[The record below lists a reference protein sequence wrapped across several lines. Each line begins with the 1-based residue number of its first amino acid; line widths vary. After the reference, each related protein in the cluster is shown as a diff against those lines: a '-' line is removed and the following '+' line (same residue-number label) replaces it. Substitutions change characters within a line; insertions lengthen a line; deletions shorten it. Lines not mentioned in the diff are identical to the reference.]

1 MIMNAR
7 QSILF
12 AHKEP
17 WPQWISSGIP
27 HPLYGQLMFIDV
39 MPNVMTCQMHDQGA
53 APVFEILV
61 RESLLGE
68 PTYYWA
74 WWNNQENEF
83 EFVYG
88 HRDLVNMCFPYGT
101 TIEEKQGRGH
111 LLPVIVE
118 EIRRIT

>member
-1 MIMNAR
+1 MTTNFR

-17 WPQWISSGIP
+17 WPQWHAAGVP
-27 HPLYGQLMFIDV
+27 HPLYGQLMFTDV

-61 RESLLGE
+61 REPLPGE
-68 PTYYWA
+68 LAYYWA
-74 WWNNQENEF
+74 WWNNQENGF

-88 HRDLVNMCFPYGT
+88 HHSLVNMCFPYGAA
-101 TIEEKQGRGH
+101 IEEKHGRGH

-118 EIRRIT
+118 EIRQVT